1 MAILHERETTIHVFV
16 ADAAHMGCQLMASAL
31 RRSRCRI
38 HVTGCATDSVA
49 VRSAFIKPGGPIDVA
64 VISSHLRDGALAGL
78 RVIAELRASHP
89 DTRTIVLLDSSE
101 RVVVVEAFR
110 SGARGIFTREQ
121 PFELLCKSIQAVYE
135 GEVWAS
141 NAELQFALDALAQTE
156 VTNTD
161 PAKGHGGRI
170 VLSKREEGVVHLV
183 AEGLTNRDISRQLNL
198 SENTVRNYLF
208 RIFNKIGTSN
218 RLELALYAINRKQ
231 THQLEQREPR
241 EKAAQSALSA

>member
-1 MAILHERETTIHVFV
+1 
-16 ADAAHMGCQLMASAL
+16 
-31 RRSRCRI
+31 
-38 HVTGCATDSVA
+38 VTGCATDSVA
-49 VRSAFIKPGGPIDVA
+49 VRSAFIKTSGPIDVA

-89 DTRTIVLLDSSE
+89 NTRTIVLLDSSE

-110 SGARGIFTREQ
+110 SGARGIFNREQ
-121 PFELLCKSIQAVYE
+121 PFELLCKSIQAVYV

-141 NAELQFALDALAQTE
+141 NEELQFALDALAQTE
-156 VTNTD
+156 VNVTNS
-161 PAKGHGGRI
+161 AKGHGDRI

-208 RIFNKIGTSN
+208 RIFNKVGTSN
-218 RLELALYAINRKQ
+218 RLELALYAISRKQ
-231 THQLEQREPR
+231 THESEQREPR
-241 EKAAQSALSA
+241 EKMTQSALSA